1 MDKRAGLIINLWLG
15 FASDS
20 YLSNTN
26 KISSNTEMEMLSSV
40 LYFFVQRDCRLLIST
55 KCAGMGCDLPDIR
68 LTVCIG
74 KSSSLKI
81 GMFLS

>member
-1 MDKRAGLIINLWLG
+1 
-15 FASDS
+15 
-20 YLSNTN
+20 
-26 KISSNTEMEMLSSV
+26 MEMLSSV

-81 GMFLS
+81 EMFLS